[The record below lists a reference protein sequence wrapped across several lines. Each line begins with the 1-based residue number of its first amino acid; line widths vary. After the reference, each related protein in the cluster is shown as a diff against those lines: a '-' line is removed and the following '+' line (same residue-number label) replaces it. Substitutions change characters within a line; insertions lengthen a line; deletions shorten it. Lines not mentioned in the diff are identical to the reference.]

1 MSLIL
6 LAELVDRLRATD
18 GAFIVESADSVTVSN
33 LLVEATRTVLRHV
46 ETLGWTHTAQDS
58 EGTSWGIDDLSE
70 HFAPFRVTIDKPQ
83 RPDGTLVIL
92 TNSGFANFLR
102 VGHTATEWRVARLGV
117 DLHTRG
123 RTFTSWDSTVGC
135 TMGVATKSPRA
146 LVRETAAQRLVPA
159 DIRLWIAAD
168 LAYNFSDDA
177 SRVWA
182 DSCVIA
188 SLNAI
193 SDEIE
198 SNTGTLK
205 FKGPPRL
212 SLTFNQAPD
221 GQFAELGLEAF
232 RHLQEVVSWIYENER
247 EAEVRHLLFSGEVA
261 RSGGGVDSAI
271 ARVKKDCSAAFDGA
285 KIAYQM
291 SISDLGKDTLKALS
305 DLKKSVTEDTSK
317 VADATRQTVAAVAT
331 ALAVGLALLAARVA
345 SAAAPWLVFAVM
357 VVVALYV
364 GTIVYSGYAY
374 IMLQRQ
380 LRVDWQPRLYRFLSD
395 EDFKRMVTVPSLSAE
410 QTFFRIAKVGVTA
423 VILLTIIFALLWMFL
438 DPATPVPPAGG
449 TNPALPAST
458 SPAASV
464 LAPRA
469 SANAIIAAPFA
480 SARSASSTTAN
491 KMTAPALLD
500 TKSAPQG
507 AALPAVSRTANS
519 AEGIKKP

>member
-6 LAELVDRLRATD
+6 LAEHVDRLRTTD
-18 GAFIVESADSVTVSN
+18 CAFIVESADTVTVSN
-33 LLVEATRTVLRHV
+33 LLVEATQTVLRHV
-46 ETLGWTHTAQDS
+46 ETLGWACTAQDS

-70 HFAPFRVTIDKPQ
+70 HFAPFRVTLHKPQ

-92 TNSGFANFLR
+92 TNFGFANFLR
-102 VGHTATEWRVARLGV
+102 VGHTATEWRIARLGV

-123 RTFTSWDSTVGC
+123 RTFTSWDATVSC
-135 TMGVATKSPRA
+135 TMDVATKSPRA

-159 DIRLWIAAD
+159 DIRLWIATD
-168 LAYNFSDDA
+168 LAYDFNDEA

-182 DSCVIA
+182 DACVIA
-188 SLNAI
+188 NLNAI

-198 SNTGTLK
+198 SDTGNLK

-212 SLTFNQAPD
+212 SLTFNQAPG

-232 RHLQEVVSWIYENER
+232 RQLQEAVSWIYENER

-271 ARVKKDCSAAFDGA
+271 VRVKRDCSAAFDGA

-345 SAAAPWLVFAVM
+345 TAAAPWLIFSVM
-357 VVVALYV
+357 VVVMLYV

-374 IMLQRQ
+374 IVLQRQ

-395 EDFKRMVTVPSLSAE
+395 EEFKRMVMKPSLAAE
-410 QTFFRIAKVGVTA
+410 QTFFRIAKIGVVTVG
-423 VILLTIIFALLWMFL
+423 LLTIAFAFLWIFL
-438 DPATPVPPAGG
+438 DPTAPAPSVGGTKPTLPASTPPAAVVLAPRDSKNTTIVAPVVSARSATFTA
-449 TNPALPAST
+449 TNKMMRPALPETKAAPLEPALPAT
-458 SPAASV
+458 S
-464 LAPRA
+464 
-469 SANAIIAAPFA
+469 
-480 SARSASSTTAN
+480 
-491 KMTAPALLD
+491 KM
-500 TKSAPQG
+500 
-507 AALPAVSRTANS
+507 ANS
-519 AEGIKKP
+519 VDGIKKH